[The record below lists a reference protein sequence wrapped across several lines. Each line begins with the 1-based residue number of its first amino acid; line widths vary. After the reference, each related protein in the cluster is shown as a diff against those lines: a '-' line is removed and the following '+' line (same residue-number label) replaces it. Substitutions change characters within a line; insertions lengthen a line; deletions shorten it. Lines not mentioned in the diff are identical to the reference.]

1 MRKRFE
7 YQVCRVNF
15 HRVTFVN
22 ETWQGVAS
30 AESERKTEDIQ
41 SCPAVWDYLQRVGQE
56 GWELVGAVNAS
67 VASPEGPRTIFKNAE
82 QVPYQFLFL
91 KREIGE

>member
-1 MRKRFE
+1 MKKQFE

-22 ETWQGVAS
+22 ETWQGTATP
-30 AESERKTEDIQ
+30 ESKRKTEDIE
-41 SCPAVWDYLQRVGQE
+41 SCPAVWDYLQRMGHD

-67 VASPEGPRTIFKNAE
+67 FASPEVPQTMFRNSE
-82 QVPYQFLFL
+82 QIPYQLLFL
-91 KREIGE
+91 KREG